1 MARKDAKAQRKN
13 SLRLCDFAR
22 KKIKCLEEEKFKLAF
37 TAGLSAAADRQG
49 AKKKTLCA
57 SAPLREK
64 KLPSAAMGYK
74 GIKKLI
80 GNTVEI
86 A

>member
-1 MARKDAKAQRKN
+1 MLRARQQRRRDAKKIP
-13 SLRLCDFAR
+13 LRLGAFAR

-37 TAGLSAAADRQG
+37 TAGLSGAADRQG
-49 AKKKTLCA
+49 AKKNPFASLRLCEKKKK
-57 SAPLREK
+57 LREGVEK
-64 KLPSAAMGYK
+64 S
-74 GIKKLI
+74 I

>member
-37 TAGLSAAADRQG
+37 TAGLPQVGFAR
-49 AKKKTLCA
+49 TL
-57 SAPLREK
+57 S
-64 KLPSAAMGYK
+64 S
-74 GIKKLI
+74 I
-80 GNTVEI
+80 GNSVEI